1 MLRIRIPQLSPNVS
15 AITSCRIASGHN
27 RIIATQRSKCMRLN
41 GTANGCS
48 FEADLL
54 LPPPCMTTCVFL
66 KDKKTCEGNLTPQVP
81 YSIGISWLTRKR
93 LQVTIALMVMRTSG
107 RDLKSPSH

>member
-41 GTANGCS
+41 GTVNGCS
-48 FEADLL
+48 FEAALL
-54 LPPPCMTTCVFL
+54 LPPPCLTTCVFL
-66 KDKKTCEGNLTPQVP
+66 KDKKTCEGKLN
-81 YSIGISWLTRKR
+81 
-93 LQVTIALMVMRTSG
+93 TS
-107 RDLKSPSH
+107 SAI